1 MVHRHYLH
9 LRRKESPRR
18 LSIQSVAR
26 LSALCAA
33 TELLWNRCRGR
44 SRSRDA
50 RNGIPT
56 SPVPQG
62 TGFYRI
68 PSAPGNEVDLQ
79 RSGLLIGIN
88 LSAQGGVTSLTSLA
102 VLINFRVGTVI
113 HCPCHRHW
121 RQTFSAASNPISC
134 AQAAPP

>member
-9 LRRKESPRR
+9 LRREESPRR

-26 LSALCAA
+26 LSALCATA
-33 TELLWNRCRGR
+33 ELLWNRCRER

-50 RNGIPT
+50 RSSIPT
-56 SPVPQG
+56 SSVPQR

-79 RSGLLIGIN
+79 RGGLLIGIN
-88 LSAQGGVTSLTSLA
+88 PSTQGWVTSITSLA

-113 HCPCHRHW
+113 HWP
-121 RQTFSAASNPISC
+121 
-134 AQAAPP
+134 